1 MVILGIE
8 VNWFV
13 VSLVVAF
20 PIILGILVHAG
31 YPECGMPARDKAYE
45 ALPDKAGDFDFG
57 EGNQRSSIIG
67 VAAAI
72 IIIYVTYQW
81 LA

>member
-1 MVILGIE
+1 MDILGIE

-13 VSLVVAF
+13 VAVVVAF
-20 PIILGILVHAG
+20 PIILGIIVFAG
-31 YPECGMPARDKAYE
+31 NPKHVRMAHEMAHEVLPE
-45 ALPDKAGDFDFG
+45 KAGDLDG
-57 EGNQRSSIIG
+57 GNERASIFS

-72 IIIYVTYQW
+72 VIIYVTYQW